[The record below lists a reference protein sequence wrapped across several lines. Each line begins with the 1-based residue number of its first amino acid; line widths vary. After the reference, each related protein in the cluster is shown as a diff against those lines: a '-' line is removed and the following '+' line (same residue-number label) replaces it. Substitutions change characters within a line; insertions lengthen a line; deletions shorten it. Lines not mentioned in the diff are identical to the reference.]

1 MNGQTILPIRKA
13 VPASL
18 IFRKTQDS
26 LVTLKNKSHGKEGE
40 WDLSTLEMGG
50 CLDRGKA
57 LGCNKLCSQGQGY
70 PVTLMEHA
78 YEFQREFLQHQ
89 M

>member
-1 MNGQTILPIRKA
+1 MSGQTILPIRQA

-18 IFRKTQDS
+18 LFRKTQDS
-26 LVTLKNKSHGKEGE
+26 LVTLKNKIHGKEGE

-57 LGCNKLCSQGQGY
+57 LGCSKLGSQ
-70 PVTLMEHA
+70 
-78 YEFQREFLQHQ
+78 
-89 M
+89 